1 LTIYLFPNRNNI
13 VNEEMYDATEFD
25 NPWDDACYEIDKH
38 KKHLYTAHNEADTND
53 DTQWEVEKITLH
65 CF

>member
-1 LTIYLFPNRNNI
+1 
-13 VNEEMYDATEFD
+13 MYDATVFD

-38 KKHLYTAHNEADTND
+38 KKHLYNTAHNEANTND
-53 DTQWEVEKITLH
+53 DTQWEVEKLTLH